1 MRMDV
6 GTMKGRLP
14 ETVAGQAID
23 VAGVNDRLPPELAPH
38 RVVSRRQLAEITGL
52 SEATHERLDARG
64 EGPRAIR
71 LSARRLGYRL
81 SDVLAW
87 LEARGA

>member
-1 MRMDV
+1 MDM
-6 GTMKGRLP
+6 GTQRGRLP
-14 ETVAGQAID
+14 ESVSDQAIGA
-23 VAGVNDRLPPELAPH
+23 AGAGDRLPPELAPL
-38 RVVSRRQLAEITGL
+38 RVVTRKQLAEITGL

-81 SDVLAW
+81 ADVLAW